1 MQTQASLKVYQKA
14 FLFWAIYVVFHFA
27 YKLMPVFPLAL
38 VCCVNESVFQH
49 FKMGFFVYLLTSVLE
64 YLIYRR
70 RIQNK
75 DNYWFSRLAAT
86 AFLPWIIFVLW
97 YMAPAFYGEWPS
109 LALEVI
115 YSNIITIMVGLFAA
129 VFERGL
135 EQIVYSKPLKAVI
148 LTLFLIS
155 FCLYLIFTFKT
166 PWADVFVV
174 PKWK

>member
-1 MQTQASLKVYQKA
+1 MITGIFQIDKNLKYKDGKLVWTDEAKA
-14 FLFWAIYVVFHFA
+14 KHNQSAWLNN
-27 YKLMPVFPLAL
+27 AL
-38 VCCVNESVFQH
+38 S
-49 FKMGFFVYLLTSVLE
+49 
-64 YLIYRR
+64 
-70 RIQNK
+70 
-75 DNYWFSRLAAT
+75 
-86 AFLPWIIFVLW
+86 
-97 YMAPAFYGEWPS
+97 
-109 LALEVI
+109 LEVI

-148 LTLFLIS
+148 LTLFLVS